1 MLGCFPPCSFESGSL
16 TEAEGRAGDHHTPE
30 NLMVLN
36 MLPAVARPS
45 LLLCMCV
52 GDLNSGPQFL

>member
-16 TEAEGRAGDHHTPE
+16 MEADGRAGDHHTPG
-30 NLMVLN
+30 NLTVLN
-36 MLPAVARPS
+36 MLPAVVRPS

-52 GDLNSGPQFL
+52 GDLNLGPQFL